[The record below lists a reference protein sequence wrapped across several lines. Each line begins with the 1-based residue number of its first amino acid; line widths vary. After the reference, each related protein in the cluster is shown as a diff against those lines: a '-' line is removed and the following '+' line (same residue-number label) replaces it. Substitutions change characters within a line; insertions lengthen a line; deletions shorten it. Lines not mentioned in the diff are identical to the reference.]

1 MSRPMAGLALA
12 QGLGVAGGFFLPAW
26 GIAPAIFL
34 SILALALL
42 IKAKATPAAAC
53 LPIIFCVGWI
63 SLLPWTGAPNPD
75 GHISSYVDAGP
86 ATITG
91 TLVERPDQFSDRTRF
106 VLRVEDLNSSGPLKG
121 RIRTTVRPPAPELV
135 EGARV
140 RFKSDI
146 RSFRN
151 FSNPG
156 GFDYVRYMRLKNIFG
171 SAYVRGKDKLEIL
184 EAPDGFFT
192 RTEKSLGRL
201 IEESAPES
209 GRPLLRALLLGD
221 KKAVDQDTRDLF
233 ADAGIAHVLAISGL
247 HIGMVAVFALF
258 LFKWVLSCSERLL
271 LSGRLFQV
279 SAVLTMAPV
288 LFYGILTG
296 MAPSTQRAVIMVG
309 VFLMAYVFNRDYDSL
324 NTLGAAAV
332 VILLWNPPALFNV
345 GFQLSFTAVFC
356 ILYGLKKIPFKTI
369 PITWGEKA
377 RRRVLIYLLIP
388 VIALLGT
395 APIVL
400 HYFDR
405 ISLIGPLANL
415 IVVPLIGFAVLPLA
429 LMAGLI
435 HPILPWMSGIMTAAA
450 GHLLQFVLLLSKWL
464 AAVPFASAMP
474 VKPNALEMGLY
485 YAALFALINVKKKWG
500 AALLAMC
507 LVGGLADAGY
517 WAHQRFGRED
527 LQVTFLDVGQGSAIL
542 MEFPGGTC
550 MLVDGGGL
558 SASSSFDTGRM
569 IVAPFLWQRKI
580 HAIEYL
586 VLTHPQHD
594 HAGGLGYI
602 AERFR
607 IKEFW
612 SNGQP
617 APIHAYEHLMAA
629 CERKGVLRPS
639 LGELHRPKSIQGVTA
654 RVLHPAPGFEAGL
667 GDDVQLNENS
677 LVLKL
682 SWDDQSIL
690 FTGDIEEQGEASLLK
705 RCPPE
710 ILQSTL
716 LAAPHHGSR
725 TSSTQAFVEA
735 VRPEHVVFTTGY
747 QNWYGF
753 PHEEVVHRY
762 EEIGAKIYNTGT
774 QGACTFTA
782 AKDHWSGKAFIDLS
796 RKGKKAGKP

>member
-1 MSRPMAGLALA
+1 MSGLALA
-12 QGLGVAGGFFLPAW
+12 QGVGVACGFFLPAW

-42 IKAKATPAAAC
+42 IKAKAAPAAAC
-53 LPIIFCVGWI
+53 LPIIFCIGWI
-63 SLLPWTGAPNPD
+63 SLLPWTGPPNPD
-75 GHISSYVDAGP
+75 GHISTYADAGP
-86 ATITG
+86 AAITG
-91 TLVERPDQFSDRTRF
+91 TIVERPDQFRDRTRF
-106 VLRVEDLNSSGPLKG
+106 VLRVSDVNSSGPLKG
-121 RIRTTVRPPAPELV
+121 RIRTTVRPPVPELIK
-135 EGARV
+135 GAKVHFR
-140 RFKSDI
+140 SDI

-156 GFDYVRYMRLKNIFG
+156 GFDYVRYMRFKNIFG

-184 EAPDGFFT
+184 EAPGGFFT

-209 GRPLLRALLLGD
+209 SRPLLRALLLGD
-221 KKAVDQDTRDLF
+221 KKAVDQDARDLF

-258 LFKWVLSCSERLL
+258 LFKWILSRSERLL
-271 LSGRLFQV
+271 LSGRLFQI
-279 SAVLTMAPV
+279 SAILTMAPV
-288 LFYGILTG
+288 LFYGMLTG

-332 VILLWNPPALFNV
+332 LILLWNPPALFDV

-356 ILYGLKKIPFKTI
+356 ILYGLKKIPFRTI
-369 PITWGEKA
+369 PITLGEKLQ
-377 RRRVLIYLLIP
+377 RRGLIYLLIP
-388 VIALLGT
+388 IVAHLGA

-405 ISLIGPLANL
+405 ISLVGPLANL

-435 HPILPWMSGIMTAAA
+435 HPILPWLSGFMIAAA
-450 GHLLQFVLLLSKWL
+450 GHLLQFVLSLSQWL
-464 AAVPFASAMP
+464 ASVPFASVMP
-474 VKPNALEMGLY
+474 IKPNALEMALY
-485 YAALFALINVKKKWG
+485 YAALFALINVKKKWS
-500 AALLAMC
+500 AALLAVC
-507 LVGGLADAGY
+507 LIGGLADAGY
-517 WAHQRFGRED
+517 WMHQRFGRED
-527 LQVTFLDVGQGSAIL
+527 LQVTFLDVGQGSAVL
-542 MEFPGGTC
+542 VEFPGGPC
-550 MLVDGGGL
+550 MLIDGGGL

-569 IVAPFLWQRKI
+569 IVAPYLWQQKI
-580 HAIEYL
+580 HTIEYL

-594 HAGGLGYI
+594 HAGGLGYM

-607 IKEFW
+607 VREFW

-617 APIHAYEHLMAA
+617 APIHAYEHLTAA
-629 CERKGVLRPS
+629 CERKDVLRPS
-639 LGELHRPKSIQGVTA
+639 LKELHKPRVIRGVTA

-667 GDDVQLNENS
+667 GGDVQLNENS

-682 SWDDQSIL
+682 SRGDKSVL
-690 FTGDIEEQGEASLLK
+690 FTGDIGEQGENLLLK
-705 RCPPE
+705 RWPPE

-747 QNWYGF
+747 RNWYGF
-753 PHEEVVHRY
+753 PHEEVVRRY
-762 EEIGAKIYNTGT
+762 EKVGAKMYNTGT
-774 QGACTFTA
+774 QGACTFSA
-782 AKDHWSGKAFIDLS
+782 EGEDWAGKASINLS
-796 RKGKKAGKP
+796 LQ